1 MVNRLCPQR
10 LSLEKSVVVVV
21 LSSPPEMAEL
31 L

>member
-1 MVNRLCPQR
+1 MNRLCPQR
-10 LSLEKSVVVVV
+10 LSLEKSVVVV